1 MSIAEMADK
10 YVCTLSPELKEK
22 AREELKEKEEWRS
35 RDVQALR
42 DMISKNKGD
51 CT

>member
-1 MSIAEMADK
+1 MLIDNMASHP

-22 AREELKEKEEWRS
+22 AKKELSEKEDWRD

-42 DMISKNKGD
+42 ERVLKNKGD
-51 CT
+51 